1 LAKAAINNEKFVLTG
16 NTANMTNAYIII
28 EGKRG
33 SIPVILENTKYTATI
48 DYSNPMATKVEG
60 GEAQAL
66 YNQAID
72 IARANP
78 DAEAK
83 IYKAYGE
90 ARKNNDTA
98 QMRQLREEFD
108 QIAAQKA
115 AREDSLI
122 QANANT
128 YTAAVLIAEK
138 MNRLSLED
146 MEKRFNLLGETAKA
160 TEPGKKV
167 AEKIKALKAVAIG
180 QVAPD
185 FTLNTPDGKPLSMH
199 SIKAKVKIIDFWA
212 SWCGPCRHENPN
224 VVKIYKEYHSK
235 GLEILGVSLDQKKE
249 DWLKAIEDDG
259 LTWNHVSD
267 LKGWACAA
275 ASLYAVSGIPHMIVL
290 DENNVIVAKDLRGN
304 ALKEKVAEMLK

>member
-1 LAKAAINNEKFVLTG
+1 MKKILFSIAAVASIFAACNQTPQYTINGTIVGDKATGNALLVKRGEKGLDTLAKAAINNEKFVLTG

-167 AEKIKALKAVAIG
+167 AEKSKA
-180 QVAPD
+180 
-185 FTLNTPDGKPLSMH
+185 F
-199 SIKAKVKIIDFWA
+199 
-212 SWCGPCRHENPN
+212 
-224 VVKIYKEYHSK
+224 
-235 GLEILGVSLDQKKE
+235 
-249 DWLKAIEDDG
+249 
-259 LTWNHVSD
+259 
-267 LKGWACAA
+267 
-275 ASLYAVSGIPHMIVL
+275 
-290 DENNVIVAKDLRGN
+290 
-304 ALKEKVAEMLK
+304 